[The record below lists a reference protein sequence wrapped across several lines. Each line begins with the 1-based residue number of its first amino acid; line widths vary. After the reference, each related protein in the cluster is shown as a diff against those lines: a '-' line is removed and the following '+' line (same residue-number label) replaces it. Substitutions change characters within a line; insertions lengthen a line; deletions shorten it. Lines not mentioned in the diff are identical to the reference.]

1 MKRKDTE
8 FHCNFLFSLK
18 RKKASKKGMQPPLEP
33 PSPKSRHNKEPDKWK
48 IEMPTLFQF
57 DTNLFLHTFFL

>member
-18 RKKASKKGMQPPLEP
+18 RKKGLQEP

-57 DTNLFLHTFFL
+57 DTNLFSHTFFL